1 METKQ
6 QIILYIVF
14 SIAIGWLI
22 FALIPLLGL
31 TYGTKGSL
39 FILSAMMFAP
49 VMANI
54 LTRLITK
61 EGFREFYLKPNFK
74 GNIRWYLFSFFIP
87 TLLILVSG
95 VLYFLIRPASFDS
108 NFTLL
113 KMQLATQEK
122 IGSVQ
127 ALLFLSIIQVVVI
140 GPVINIIPTL
150 GEELGWRGYLLP
162 KLRLIT
168 SDRKA
173 LLLSGAIWGFWH
185 LPAIV
190 AGHNYG
196 TLYPLYPA
204 LGIVAMIIFC
214 ITMGIIEGYVTI
226 KTNSAIGAA
235 MIHST
240 LNAGAALPILLSTGT
255 ESPLLGPAVTGLLG
269 GAPFMVV
276 ALVLFIHIGSEKKRE
291 ISTT

>member
-127 ALLFLSIIQVVVI
+127 ALLFLSIIPIVMQK
-140 GPVINIIPTL
+140 II
-150 GEELGWRGYLLP
+150 
-162 KLRLIT
+162 I
-168 SDRKA
+168 A
-173 LLLSGAIWGFWH
+173 
-185 LPAIV
+185 
-190 AGHNYG
+190 
-196 TLYPLYPA
+196 
-204 LGIVAMIIFC
+204 
-214 ITMGIIEGYVTI
+214 TI
-226 KTNSAIGAA
+226 PN
-235 MIHST
+235 
-240 LNAGAALPILLSTGT
+240 TG
-255 ESPLLGPAVTGLLG
+255 
-269 GAPFMVV
+269 
-276 ALVLFIHIGSEKKRE
+276 
-291 ISTT
+291 